1 MSSPNEPARK
11 RPKVL
16 EFGEELGDLFMGP
29 KTPSNQQVLRLM
41 LYFVSVSST
50 LRDAAKEVVTQVLG
64 KHTSSVSKSAGK
76 LEDDVIALHSEAR
89 FKNQLNSWLGLD
101 FLSFLLFIVILK
113 KNIF

>member
-16 EFGEELGDLFMGP
+16 EFGDDLGDLSHIKELKGP
-29 KTPSNQQVLRLM
+29 KTPSNRQVLRLL

-76 LEDDVIALHSEAR
+76 LEDDVMALHSEAR
-89 FKNQLNSWLGLD
+89 FKNQLN
-101 FLSFLLFIVILK
+101 
-113 KNIF
+113 